1 VELFEAPHDSF
12 PEVTPEVWQV
22 RGSQAERKK
31 ESGKQKEAGLQ
42 VSGLLLAYRPLE
54 VNICAMKTL
63 ARRSVTAYIREN
75 GDCRHAN
82 GE

>member
-1 VELFEAPHDSF
+1 MRRLTIHFREIPLRDGKCAFHKQRAKKRV
-12 PEVTPEVWQV
+12 
-22 RGSQAERKK
+22 AER
-31 ESGKQKEAGLQ
+31 EAGLQ
-42 VSGLLLAYRPLE
+42 VSGLRLTYRPLE

-63 ARRSVTAYIREN
+63 AKRSVTAYIRGN